1 MLLITADIHGS
12 TEALKDIVDIAASLK
27 VEQVLIAGD
36 LCPQEGSTFASLLSR
51 LPGLVLVRGNS
62 DSSYQYAQARIHLPP
77 LVRTL
82 IYQGL
87 PITLTHGHVDV
98 PYTVGGIVISGH
110 THIPSLKEDWNGTL
124 WLNPG
129 SPSRPRSSSGA
140 TYALI
145 DPEGVGIYRLRNHSP
160 FLNHRFKSS

>member
-12 TEALKDIVDIAASLK
+12 TEALKELVDIAESRR
-27 VEQVLIAGD
+27 VERVLVAGD
-36 LCPQEGSTFASLLSR
+36 LCPREDPVFASLLSR

-62 DSSYQYAQARIHLPP
+62 DISRQYARTHIHLPP

-82 IYQGL
+82 TYLGR

-110 THIPSLKEDWNGTL
+110 THIPHLEEDRKGTL

-145 DPEGVGIYRLRNHSP
+145 DKAGVRIHRLGDHSP
-160 FLNHRFKSS
+160 LLSHRFASS

>member
-12 TEALKDIVDIAASLK
+12 TEALKEIVDIAASRK

-36 LCPQEGSTFASLLSR
+36 LCPREEPVFASLLSR

-62 DSSYQYAQARIHLPP
+62 DASYQFAQARIHLPP

-82 IYQGL
+82 SYQGL

-110 THIPSLKEDWNGTL
+110 THIPHLKKDADGTL

-145 DPEGVGIYRLRNHSP
+145 DTEGVGIHRLKTHSP
-160 FLNHRFKSS
+160 FLYHRFKSS

>member
-77 LVRTL
+77 LSEPFIKGFRS
-82 IYQGL
+82 
-87 PITLTHGHVDV
+87 PLTHGHVDV

-110 THIPSLKEDWNGTL
+110 THMPSLKEDRNGTL